1 MKGGKKSTAQ
11 KVVYDAFD
19 IVAEKTKQDPVE
31 VFDTAMKNIG
41 PSLEVRSRRI
51 GGANYQILIPVRG
64 ERRVALS
71 YRWLLAAA
79 RSKKGRPMADRL
91 ADEFIAAANNEGD
104 AIKKKTD
111 VQKMAEANRA
121 FAHFAR

>member
-51 GGANYQILIPVRG
+51 GGANYQIPIPVRG